1 MAVTTRLDTI
11 TPAKA
16 QKWLDTRA
24 SNRPLSE
31 PHAKRLAAAIQNGE
45 WEVNGET
52 VKFNLR
58 DEMVD
63 GQHRCQAVV
72 IAQRP
77 IQSFVTR
84 GLSDSTFD
92 TIDIGRPRTLPA
104 IFAKHGERNYKLL
117 AGATTWLW
125 RHVNAYTSKGGTSC
139 PRIHEAIDLLGSHP
153 TLRDS
158 VSFIGN
164 HKFRI
169 MSPTIAACLHYLFSE
184 DNPELAGE
192 FFEKLSSGENLSRSN
207 HTSAIYWL
215 RSQLLED
222 KQATAKLPLNIVW
235 ALAVKSWN
243 AFRARKVVKL
253 LRFSPGQEQFPKIE
267 ADGVVNHEG

>member
-16 QKWLDTRA
+16 QKWLDSRA

-31 PHAKRLAAAIQNGE
+31 SHVKRLASAIQNGE

-52 VKFNLR
+52 IKFNVK

-72 IAQRP
+72 IAQTP

-84 GLSDSTFD
+84 GLNDSTFD

-104 IFAKHGERNYKLL
+104 IFAKHGEKNYKLL

-125 RHVNAYTSKGGTSC
+125 RHVNAYTSKGGSST
-139 PRIHEAIDLLGSHP
+139 PRIHEAMDLLKSYP
-153 TLRDS
+153 DLRDS
-158 VSFIGN
+158 VSFVSS

-169 MSPTIAACLHYLFSE
+169 MSPTIAACLHYLFSK
-184 DNPELAGE
+184 DDPELAGE
-192 FFEKLSSGENLSRSN
+192 FFDKLSTGENLCKSN
-207 HTSAIYWL
+207 RTSAIYWL
-215 RSQLLED
+215 RNQLLED
-222 KQATAKLPLNIVW
+222 KQSTAKLPQNILW
-235 ALAVKSWN
+235 ALAIKSWN
-243 AFRARKVVKL
+243 AFRAGKVIKL
-253 LRFSPGQEQFPKIE
+253 LRYSPGNEQFPKI
-267 ADGVVNHEG
+267 DTTD